1 MKPVKVDTKIWRGLV
16 KEFKE
21 KAAEIEERLG
31 FNVFSHKTVLSRLAD
46 LGFHL
51 QNTAAETLEEYRTQH
66 PIFDEIITCRSY
78 RTAVSRY
85 GMNWLDNYLE
95 DGDLMYASWKVTG
108 AETGRMAC
116 SKPPLQQVPVR
127 NEELGMDRYRT
138 AFISAHPKGS
148 MLVSD
153 VSMQEPRI
161 TAYASQDEN
170 LLAAAKSG
178 EDIHQY
184 VTDQLSGA
192 LKKKVSRKLGKDVN
206 LGMVYG
212 LSPYGLA
219 RNVGISEDEARELM
233 GIYFNRFPGVVSW
246 AAWTKNR
253 ALSKGFV
260 DAAKRHAGRVL
271 DALDQI
277 DPPREAPIVGIE
289 PPEIYSLKHDYL
301 DLVPERE
308 EEIARRVEQ
317 VWLLDEF
324 LLRSEQFNNL
334 HVAILGG
341 SSDRKDNFSRKIKFH
356 PHCHQRAEGLAADGL
371 PIGTNATVE
380 LLRSCGY
387 DVELLDTGCCGM
399 AGTFGYEAEHYELSM
414 KVGELKL
421 FPALRTPSQP
431 PPNPQV
437 HVKVSRENFQADLGE
452 VPLRSGAE
460 GVIVSTGAAC
470 RMQIRQ
476 GTGINPIHPVVLI
489 ANFIKEHT
497 NQKDLQGPHHPAQR
511 RARGV

>member
-1 MKPVKVDTKIWRGLV
+1 MSDEAIPSFNGRLLPEGRNDMMEFVAQALDLCLACKGCKAECPSGVDMAKLKFAFQAEYYKTHRRQLRDYVFGYFHITAGLASSIAPLSNAMMRNPVIKNIVAKILGITLHRPFPKFSNERSSALATESQRQGERKKRVIFLPDA
-16 KEFKE
+16 F
-21 KAAEIEERLG
+21 ARYIEPETEQSALDI
-31 FNVFSHKTVLSRLAD
+31 LSRC
-46 LGFHL
+46 GF
-51 QNTAAETLEEYRTQH
+51 
-66 PIFDEIITCRSY
+66 
-78 RTAVSRY
+78 
-85 GMNWLDNYLE
+85 
-95 DGDLMYASWKVTG
+95 
-108 AETGRMAC
+108 
-116 SKPPLQQVPVR
+116 
-127 NEELGMDRYRT
+127 
-138 AFISAHPKGS
+138 
-148 MLVSD
+148 
-153 VSMQEPRI
+153 
-161 TAYASQDEN
+161 
-170 LLAAAKSG
+170 
-178 EDIHQY
+178 
-184 VTDQLSGA
+184 
-192 LKKKVSRKLGKDVN
+192 KVSVLPILGAGAS
-206 LGMVYG
+206 L
-212 LSPYGLA
+212 
-219 RNVGISEDEARELM
+219 
-233 GIYFNRFPGVVSW
+233 
-246 AAWTKNR
+246 
-253 ALSKGFV
+253 LSKGFV

-277 DPPREAPIVGIE
+277 DPAREAPIVGIE

-356 PHCHQRAEGLAADGL
+356 PHCLQRAEGLAADGL
-371 PIGTNATVE
+371 PSGTSATVE
-380 LLRSCGY
+380 LLRACGY

-476 GTGINPIHPVVLI
+476 GTGINPVHPVVLI
-489 ANFIKEHT
+489 SNFIKEHT
-497 NQKDLQGPHHPAQR
+497 SQKDLQGPHHPAQR
-511 RARGV
+511 WARGV